1 MKTSI
6 GQYRMSLAIR
16 ILSVFALMFVAFAH
30 KPVNLNAP
38 DSYLLAQ
45 YQLPD
50 GTYPVLCIGDHA
62 ANPDQKGH
70 DRHLSNNDCEACRI
84 SSAFLCPVP
93 AWSTGAAPHVAMANA
108 IVPPQ
113 PILRYSTYPPSAP
126 PQAPPLAWINTV

>member
-6 GQYRMSLAIR
+6 GHYRISLAIR

-30 KPVNLNAP
+30 KPVDLNAP

-50 GTYPVLCIGDHA
+50 GSYPVLCIGDHSSD
-62 ANPDQKGH
+62 PSQTGH
-70 DRHLSNNDCEACRI
+70 DKHFSNDNCEACRI
-84 SSAFLCPVP
+84 SSAFLCPSP
-93 AWSTGAAPHVAMANA
+93 ADSTGAAPHVAMADG

-113 PILRYSTYPPSAP
+113 PILHRNTYPPSAP
-126 PQAPPLAWINTV
+126 PHAPPFA